1 MSGKNN
7 PRPSAAAAAVAA
19 QEPDHHHHDHHDHHH
34 AHLHVD
40 SPSSSSKAIRTK
52 TIANE
57 SLSKQRPQDI
67 IRATGARVTQPRLQV
82 ITLLQ
87 QAQHALSH
95 MDVWEA
101 VCERSIA
108 NEADRVTIYRVL
120 DWLVT
125 EGIAHRLAG
134 QDRVWRFVLN
144 DHALKVDGVSDHEHA
159 HFVCMDCGKTQCLV
173 GVPAPSRPALP
184 TGYEFESVEINVRG
198 HCADCVSVQRG
209 SLRKGASRKS
219 ASRSL

>member
-1 MSGKNN
+1 MAGKTH
-7 PRPSAAAAAVAA
+7 PRASAARVAH
-19 QEPDHHHHDHHDHHH
+19 DHQHAHGLHDHHEH
-34 AHLHVD
+34 APAHAVAKT
-40 SPSSSSKAIRTK
+40 SVKASKAK
-52 TIANE
+52 SDD
-57 SLSKQRPQDI
+57 SLSTQRPQDI

-87 QAQHALSH
+87 QAQQALSH

-120 DWLVT
+120 DWLVG

-173 GVPAPSRPALP
+173 GVPAPAKPVLPA
-184 TGYEFESVEINVRG
+184 GYEFESVEINVRG
-198 HCADCVSVQRG
+198 HCADCVSTAR
-209 SLRKGASRKS
+209 RDSRKHVSQKS
-219 ASRSL
+219 APQTA